1 MWTSKGNPVM
11 DYDEILR
18 KLEEVTKVISDE
30 SLRRIAF
37 ERLLEHELS
46 AHKTSGRA
54 KSPEGEPKERATRP
68 RRQRG
73 KASPAGPPP
82 AVRESVKN
90 LGISPDEEGLPAWN
104 TLGALDKYLW
114 ILEAAHQKNVDGLTS
129 GEIGLLINET
139 FKENHGPNQV
149 SNLKTRIKQGH
160 VRTTKIP
167 SGSTAVAG
175 YQILKGGIEHLQKL
189 ASGGSKK

>member
-1 MWTSKGNPVM
+1 M
-11 DYDEILR
+11 DYDGILK
-18 KLEEVTKVISDE
+18 KLEEATKGISDE
-30 SLRRIAF
+30 ALRRIAF

-46 AHKTSGRA
+46 AHKTPGKA
-54 KSPEGEPKERATRP
+54 KSPEGEPQERATRP
-68 RRQRG
+68 RRLRG
-73 KASPAGPPP
+73 KASSSSPPS

-90 LGISPDEEGLPAWN
+90 LEISPDEQGLPAWN
-104 TLGALDKYLW
+104 SLGALDKYLW

-129 GEIGLLINET
+129 GEIGLLIYET

-167 SGSTAVAG
+167 SGSTTLAG

-189 ASGGSKK
+189 ASDGSNK